1 MNKIIL
7 SLLVLLG
14 GAAIGVY
21 VWQQGKTP
29 AVQTG
34 SAAETAPPVFA
45 AAPEASVQPQEPE
58 PVQAAPAPPHHPVD
72 ASLQAAATALPA
84 LDASDKTI
92 RNDLVE
98 LFGKTAVQQ
107 LLQPQEIV
115 RRIVVT
121 IDNLP
126 RSKAAA
132 RLLPL
137 KKVDGSLLTEGAPG
151 SMTIAAHNAKRYA
164 PYVYLAD
171 LTDASQLVALYAHYY
186 PLFQR
191 AYQEL
196 GYPDGYFND
205 RLILVIDHLL
215 ETPDSTA
222 PLALSQ
228 PHVLYEFADPAL
240 ESRSAGQKILLRI
253 GSANAGR
260 IKAKLR
266 EIRAVLIAQMPA
278 QTRKSAG

>member
-14 GAAIGVY
+14 IGAVGVY
-21 VWQQGKTP
+21 VWQQDKAP

-34 SAAETAPPVFA
+34 DAAKTAPPTA
-45 AAPEASVQPQEPE
+45 TAAPEIPVQPQQEPQPILSPE
-58 PVQAAPAPPHHPVD
+58 VPHHPVG
-72 ASLQAAATALPA
+72 ASLQASAANLPA
-84 LDASDKTI
+84 LDASDKTV
-92 RNDLVE
+92 RDELVV
-98 LFGKTAVQQ
+98 LLGKTAIAQ

-126 RSKAAA
+126 RTKVAA

-137 KKVDGSLLTEGAPG
+137 KKAEGALLTEGAPG
-151 SMTIAAHNAKRYA
+151 SMTIAAQNAKRYA

-171 LTDASQLVALYAHYY
+171 LTEATKLVDLYAHYY

-191 AYQEL
+191 AYQDL

-205 RLILVIDHLL
+205 RLIQVIDHLL
-215 ETPDSTA
+215 ETPDVTA
-222 PLALSQ
+222 PLALNQ

-240 ESRSAGQKILLRI
+240 QARSAGQKTLLRM

-266 EIRAVLIAQMPA
+266 ELRAALIARMPA
-278 QTRKSAG
+278 QPSKLAR

>member
-1 MNKIIL
+1 L
-7 SLLVLLG
+7 
-14 GAAIGVY
+14 
-21 VWQQGKTP
+21 
-29 AVQTG
+29 
-34 SAAETAPPVFA
+34 APVA
-45 AAPEASVQPQEPE
+45 
-58 PVQAAPAPPHHPVD
+58 PHHPVD
-72 ASLQAAATALPA
+72 ASLQAAGTTLPA

-92 RNDLVE
+92 HDELVA
-98 LFGKTAVQQ
+98 LIGKTAVQQ

-126 RSKAAA
+126 RSKAAE

-137 KKVDGSLLTEGAPG
+137 KKANGALLTEGAPG
-151 SMTIAAHNAKRYA
+151 SLTIAAQNAKRYA

-171 LTDASQLVALYAHYY
+171 LTDATKLVDLYAHYY

-191 AYQEL
+191 AYQDL

-215 ETPDSTA
+215 ETPDVTA

-240 ESRSAGQKILLRI
+240 QARSAGQKVLLRI

-266 EIRAVLIAQMPA
+266 EIRAALIAKMPA
-278 QTRKSAG
+278 QTKPAG